1 MWNRPEHQGA
11 WEGRKAGYEDL
22 EQSEEQRAAAMAKE
36 KLRSVGKSLVCQAG
50 ASLKLPLKAVHER
63 LT

>member
-22 EQSEEQRAAAMAKE
+22 EQSEEQRAGAMAKE
-36 KLRSVGKSLVCQAG
+36 KLRSIGKSLCV
-50 ASLKLPLKAVHER
+50 R
-63 LT
+63 LEHP